1 MHLGWKKV
9 YTAVLSSRSIRTND
23 IKFSKGRLSEGK
35 GRQTPSFNICWLPVE
50 KEEALVHLCVLYPLS
65 SLIQSSDEQDSH
77 IGHAGADSHSR
88 NAQVIRWLQRG
99 KGCHVE
105 DATLIERAPV
115 VVVVT
120 VILATSGWLSD
131 NVPGSPL
138 RRGHQAERPCQAE
151 PCLVLEQCQSGPA
164 PGRDSELGKQGGS
177 RWPEGDSLSFGYP
190 VS

>member
-1 MHLGWKKV
+1 MHLGWEKV
-9 YTAVLSSRSIRTND
+9 YTAVLSSRSVRTNY
-23 IKFSKGRLSEGK
+23 IKFSTGRLSEGK

-50 KEEALVHLCVLYPLS
+50 KEEALAHLCVLYPLS

-88 NAQVIRWLQRG
+88 NARVIRWLQRG
-99 KGCHVE
+99 KGCHAE
-105 DATLIERAPV
+105 DAKLIERAPV

-138 RRGHQAERPCQAE
+138 RWGHQAEALGPR
-151 PCLVLEQCQSGPA
+151 QSPA
-164 PGRDSELGKQGGS
+164 
-177 RWPEGDSLSFGYP
+177 WY
-190 VS
+190 